1 MAKILEF
8 VFYLVLLV
16 GGGALV
22 LTTGVQLF
30 REFPHLYLK
39 CMHSIVTHLVFIEG
53 EVSCRVSA
61 GYTLFFSIGVAL
73 SYASVTNLVDMLRK
87 WWEGVQQQPED

>member
-1 MAKILEF
+1 MTKILEF
-8 VFYLVLLV
+8 VFYLALLV

-22 LTTGVQLF
+22 STTGVQLF
-30 REFPHLYLK
+30 REFPHLYLE
-39 CMHSIVTHLVFIEG
+39 CMHSIATHLVFIEG

-61 GYTLFFSIGVAL
+61 SYTLFFSIGVAL

-87 WWEGVQQQPED
+87 